1 MTSDRFRAAVLEAM
15 SNAPEAPTRIPI
27 SAETFAAFRE
37 EFRKIGPRH
46 RNVDRWEHDLGW
58 TIDPRVADDYL
69 ALDYQ

>member
-1 MTSDRFRAAVLEAM
+1 MTGNKYE
-15 SNAPEAPTRIPI
+15 PPQWIPV
-27 SAETFAAFRE
+27 SAETIAAYRE

-58 TIDPRVADDYL
+58 KIDPKVADDYL

>member
-1 MTSDRFRAAVLEAM
+1 MSERFKTAVLESMRSAKEPP
-15 SNAPEAPTRIPI
+15 AVIPI

>member
-1 MTSDRFRAAVLEAM
+1 MTSSDLRALLQAM
-15 SNAPEAPTRIPI
+15 RDTSEAPTRIPI
-27 SAETFAAFRE
+27 GANALAIFRE

>member
-1 MTSDRFRAAVLEAM
+1 MTSPDLRALLQAM
-15 SNAPEAPTRIPI
+15 SDMSEAPTRIPI

-58 TIDPRVADDYL
+58 IIDPRVADDYL